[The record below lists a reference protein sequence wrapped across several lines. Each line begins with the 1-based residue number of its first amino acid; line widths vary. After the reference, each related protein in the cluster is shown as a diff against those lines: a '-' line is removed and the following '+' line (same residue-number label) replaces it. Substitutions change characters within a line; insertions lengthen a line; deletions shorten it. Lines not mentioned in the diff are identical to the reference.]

1 MAYFRNT
8 TVNLLNLHYA
18 IHAIAISGGGAFFAA
33 YLLKAGVPVPGVF
46 AAIAAILLGRF
57 LLRPL
62 VIGFAVRF
70 GVRAL
75 VIAGTLLSALQYP
88 VLAEVNGVGPAL
100 FALCAMASAGDTVY
114 WSTYHAYFASLGDD
128 EHRGHQ
134 LGAREAIAAMAGII
148 SPLAAGW
155 LLVTFGPRVAFGV
168 TAFIVAASALP
179 LLWTP
184 DVRVVKSAPGAYRAA
199 LPGILLFLADGWIA
213 AGYVFVWQIALFISL
228 GENVIAFGGA
238 LAIAALVGAVGGMF
252 LGRHIDGGNGSRAVW
267 VAYSTFA
274 AIVLMRAAA
283 THNAPLA
290 VVANALGALGTCL
303 YVPTLMT
310 AVYTLAK
317 RAPCT
322 LRFHIAT
329 EGGWDAGGAG
339 GLLLAALLAYLGVPL
354 WVAILTSLL
363 GLAVGFMLLRRYYG
377 ALPVTAPAAA
387 EMAG

>member
-33 YLLKAGVPVPGVF
+33 YLLRAGLPPYGVF
-46 AAIAAILLGRF
+46 ASIAAILLGRF
-57 LLRPL
+57 VIRPL
-62 VIGFAVRF
+62 VVGAAIRW

-75 VIAGTLLSALQYP
+75 VVAGTLLSALQYP
-88 VLAEVNGVGPAL
+88 VLAEVRGVGPAL
-100 FALCAMASAGDTVY
+100 FLLCAMSSMGDTLY

-134 LGAREAIAAMAGII
+134 LGAREATAAMAGIV
-148 SPLAAGW
+148 SPLVAGW

-184 DVRVVKSAPGAYRAA
+184 DVRVARSAPGAYRAA
-199 LPGILLFLADGWIA
+199 LPGILFFLADGWTG
-213 AGYVFVWQIALFISL
+213 AGFYFVWQIALFISL
-228 GENVIAFGGA
+228 GQNIIAFGGA

-252 LGRHIDGGNGSRAVW
+252 LGRHIDGGNGKRAVW
-267 VAYSTFA
+267 IAFGTFA
-274 AIVLMRAAA
+274 LVVLLRAST
-283 THNAPLA
+283 THNAGLA
-290 VVANALGALGTCL
+290 VVANALGALSNCL

-329 EGGWDAGGAG
+329 EGGWDVGGAG
-339 GLLLAALLAYLGVPL
+339 GLLAAALLSYLGVPL
-354 WVAILTSLL
+354 WVGIALSLL
-363 GLAVGFMLLRRYYG
+363 GLGGSFALLQRYYG
-377 ALPVTAPAAA
+377 GLLGPLTT
-387 EMAG
+387 EMAE